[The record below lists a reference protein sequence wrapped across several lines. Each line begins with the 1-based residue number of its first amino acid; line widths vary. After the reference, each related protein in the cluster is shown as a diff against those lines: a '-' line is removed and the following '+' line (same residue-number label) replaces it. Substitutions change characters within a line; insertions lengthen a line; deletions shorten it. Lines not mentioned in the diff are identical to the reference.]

1 VPHTL
6 TLELPRE
13 ADAPHDA
20 RCALDRFEHGLP
32 PEREDAAKLLL
43 TELVTNAVKYGG
55 VGPLHV
61 ELCSNRDAF
70 RAEVVDDGSGFEAQ
84 RRDTSDTHTPG
95 GWGLHLVD
103 ELSDRWGM
111 HEGSTHVWFLL
122 EK

>member
-1 VPHTL
+1 MM

-20 RCALDRFEHGLP
+20 RCALDGFEHGLP

-55 VGPLHV
+55 AGPLQV
-61 ELCSNRDAF
+61 ELCASREAF
-70 RAEVVDDGSGFEAQ
+70 RAEVVDDGRGFEAQ
-84 RRDTSDTHTPG
+84 RRDTSDTRTPG

>member
-1 VPHTL
+1 M
-6 TLELPRE
+6 TLELPRSAE
-13 ADAPHDA
+13 APHDA
-20 RCALDRFEHGLP
+20 RCALDGFEHGLR

-55 VGPLHV
+55 AGPLQV
-61 ELCSNRDAF
+61 ELRSGPKAF
-70 RAEVVDDGSGFEAQ
+70 RAEVVDDGSGFEA
-84 RRDTSDTHTPG
+84 RPRDTSDTGTPG

-103 ELSDRWGM
+103 QLSDRWGM